1 MRQSEGYC
9 LAFAGRRWTPNEA
22 RAICD
27 AAPDAQFGP
36 GACPLEDR
44 IATCAFE
51 QPSSPGQEIVYTYY
65 EPYDVT
71 LAELAC
77 PGRFTLVGAEG

>member
-1 MRQSEGYC
+1 V
-9 LAFAGRRWTPNEA
+9 
-22 RAICD
+22 CD

-36 GACPLEDR
+36 GACPLADR

-65 EPYDVT
+65 APYDVA

-77 PGRFTLVGAEG
+77 PGRFTRLE